1 MKIERVQVTLPNVEQ
16 LLQNMQKSQS
26 LSSLP
31 TTLSPEQQQQG
42 VDTVDISEGAK
53 TAYGLLRI
61 AKAVASVPY
70 IRWEKIKAA
79 KEALEKGLY
88 LFRKVTEIVAERIRE
103 RIVGYN
109 IWTENDDKVY
119 NLNSKDILAKRIAT
133 LLIPLSQQSFFSR
146 PLYSLL

>member
-1 MKIERVQVTLPNVEQ
+1 
-16 LLQNMQKSQS
+16 
-26 LSSLP
+26 
-31 TTLSPEQQQQG
+31 
-42 VDTVDISEGAK
+42 VDISEGAK